1 MKSLTIKVFI
11 VFIAVSIFAAIA
23 ITIIVKN
30 RNTQRNNY
38 QSTVG
43 SEFESGSNAASVS
56 ESKSGLSSDSEK
68 MSEKASETEI
78 ETSGESA
85 ETSDGNSELKKETG
99 SSEDSENCN
108 ESSETSECED
118 VSEAEQDSE
127 SESEFVHIHN
137 FKKNIK
143 NEFLKSE
150 ATCLEKAVYFLSCD
164 CGAKS
169 ERTFEYGNYASHKE
183 EIDPAVEP
191 TKKDSGLT
199 EGKHCSVCK
208 DILIKQEIIPAIG
221 SIGLEYKL
229 NSDGLTYTVKGVG
242 TCTDNEV
249 VIPTVHRDGR
259 LIIAIGGYAF
269 LDCTNITSVII
280 EYGITSIGVRAFD
293 GCNALQTIEIPDSIT
308 KIGNYV
314 FDNCGKLQYNEYDN
328 AYYLGNNDNKFFA
341 LILAKNYE
349 ILSCEINEKT
359 VVITGCAFSNCEKLS
374 SISIPE
380 NVITI
385 GDAAFFCSGIT
396 DIVIPESVATIGDQ
410 AFCCCSKLTNI
421 IIPDSVIFIGQ
432 GAFSDCDNLQ
442 YTEYG
447 NAYYLGNNE
456 NKFFALIK
464 AKSEDIYYCEINDRT
479 KIIVGGAFYNCQWIS
494 EIKIPDSVIYIGIG
508 LIEYCSRLEKIE
520 VAPGNNYYYSENNY
534 IIEKTTKTLVVGYKD
549 FGIPNDVSCIGEAS
563 FSCSLVITNIVIPDG
578 ITYIKNYAFSGCSN
592 IRSITIPKSIT
603 SIGVC
608 AFQYC
613 TALTSI
619 EYKGTKEEWL
629 SITKGTNW
637 NKNTGKYIVHC
648 SDGNMTK
655 E

>member
-1 MKSLTIKVFI
+1 MKSLTIKIFI
-11 VFIAVSIFAAIA
+11 VFIAVSIFAAVA
-23 ITIIVKN
+23 TTVIVKN
-30 RNTQRNNY
+30 RNTRENNF
-38 QSTVG
+38 QSTAA
-43 SEFESGSNAASVS
+43 SELGSGSNTVAGS
-56 ESKSGLSSDSEK
+56 ENLPGSTFDSDK

-85 ETSDGNSELKKETG
+85 ETSDGNSELKKESG
-99 SSEDSENCN
+99 SLEDSENCN
-108 ESSETSECED
+108 ESSKTSESED
-118 VSEAEQDSE
+118 VSEAEQDSD
-127 SESEFVHIHN
+127 SESVHIHN

-183 EIDPAVEP
+183 EIDPAVEQ

-229 NSDGLTYTVKGVG
+229 NSDGLTYMVKGVG

-249 VIPTVHRDGR
+249 VIPAVHRDGR

-359 VVITGCAFSNCEKLS
+359 VVITGCAF
-374 SISIPE
+374 
-380 NVITI
+380 V
-385 GDAAFFCSGIT
+385 
-396 DIVIPESVATIGDQ
+396 
-410 AFCCCSKLTNI
+410 
-421 IIPDSVIFIGQ
+421 
-432 GAFSDCDNLQ
+432 
-442 YTEYG
+442 
-447 NAYYLGNNE
+447 
-456 NKFFALIK
+456 
-464 AKSEDIYYCEINDRT
+464 
-479 KIIVGGAFYNCQWIS
+479 
-494 EIKIPDSVIYIGIG
+494 
-508 LIEYCSRLEKIE
+508 
-520 VAPGNNYYYSENNY
+520 
-534 IIEKTTKTLVVGYKD
+534 
-549 FGIPNDVSCIGEAS
+549 
-563 FSCSLVITNIVIPDG
+563 
-578 ITYIKNYAFSGCSN
+578 
-592 IRSITIPKSIT
+592 
-603 SIGVC
+603 
-608 AFQYC
+608 
-613 TALTSI
+613 
-619 EYKGTKEEWL
+619 
-629 SITKGTNW
+629 
-637 NKNTGKYIVHC
+637 
-648 SDGNMTK
+648 
-655 E
+655 